1 MSFPNI
7 PNIVPSISLTRTQ
20 AIDLLLTSIA
30 FEELGLAHVLNAE
43 GEKIQSILGTLP
55 GLTATM
61 PSISVLEAIDASV
74 SRVLQGRI
82 KKEMVLGF
90 KLEDIIGLITLSIPQ
105 VVTFTFTGALQTL
118 TVPENV
124 CSVTIQAIGAAG
136 GSLPLSDTTGGSGA
150 SIQGD
155 FTVTPGEILSVL
167 VGEQGQGSEE
177 LDAAGGGGGSFVW
190 SGNGFTALNLGSLLI
205 AAGGGGG
212 ACDEEDGFDGEI
224 GQSGG
229 NGGEPG
235 GGNGGSNGNGGGAGT
250 EHFNGGGG
258 AGIITN
264 GGSAGGPEDGTGGT
278 AIDAGAAGGAGGPSA
293 GAGGFGGGG
302 GGGSD
307 GGGGGGGGFSGGGG
321 GTFDVG
327 VPTAGGGGG
336 SFNNGINQVNTP
348 GVGTDNGIVVIT
360 LIPCD
365 G

>member
-20 AIDLLLTSIA
+20 ATDLLLISMA
-30 FEELGLAHVLNAE
+30 FEELGLAHVINAE
-43 GEKIQSILGTLP
+43 GEKIQSVLGTLP

-61 PSISVLEAIDASV
+61 PSVSVLEAIDTSV
-74 SRVLQGRI
+74 SSVLQGRI
-82 KKEMVLGF
+82 KKEMLLGF
-90 KLEDIIGLITLSIPQ
+90 KLEDIIGLIMLSIPQ
-105 VVTFTFTGALQTL
+105 VVTFTFTGALQTF

-136 GSLPLSDTTGGSGA
+136 GSISSSRTGGNGA

-167 VGEQGQGSEE
+167 VGEQGQGSDE

-190 SGNGFTALNLGSLLI
+190 SGNGFSALNLSSLLI

-212 ACDEEDGFDGEI
+212 ACDAEDGFDGEI
-224 GQSGG
+224 GESGG
-229 NGGEPG
+229 NGGAPEG
-235 GGNGGSNGNGGGAGT
+235 GSGGSNGNGGGAGT
-250 EHFNGGGG
+250 GIDNGGGG

-264 GGSAGGPEDGTGGT
+264 GGSGGVSGDGIGGT

-302 GGGSD
+302 GGGTS

-321 GTFDVG
+321 GAFDAG
-327 VPTAGGGGG
+327 IPTAGGGGG
-336 SFNNGINQVNTP
+336 SFNSGTDQVNTP

>member
-7 PNIVPSISLTRTQ
+7 PSVTSNISLTLTQ
-20 AIDLLLTSIA
+20 ATNLLLASIA

-43 GEKIQSILGTLP
+43 GEKIQSVLGTLP

-61 PSISVLEAIDASV
+61 PSISVLEAIDTSL
-74 SRVLQGRI
+74 SGVLQTVI
-82 KKEMVLGF
+82 KKEMLLGF
-90 KLEDIIGLITLSIPQ
+90 KLEDILGLIILCMPQ
-105 VVTFTFTGALQTL
+105 VFTFTFTGALQTFI
-118 TVPENV
+118 VPENV
-124 CSVTIQAIGAAG
+124 SSITIQAIGAAG
-136 GSLPLSDTTGGSGA
+136 GSVSSIRTGGNGA

-167 VGEQGQGSEE
+167 VGEQGQGSDE

-190 SGNGFTALNLGSLLI
+190 SGNGFSALNLSSLLI

-212 ACDEEDGFDGEI
+212 ACDAEDGFDGEI
-224 GQSGG
+224 GESGG
-229 NGGEPG
+229 NGGAPA
-235 GGNGGSNGNGGGAGT
+235 GGNGGSGGTGGGAGT
-250 EHFNGGGG
+250 GTENGGGG

-264 GGSAGGPEDGTGGT
+264 GGSSIAPESGTGGT

-302 GGGSD
+302 GGGSS

-321 GTFDVG
+321 GAFDAG
-327 VPTAGGGGG
+327 IPTAGGGGG
-336 SFNNGINQVNTP
+336 SFNSGTNQVNTP
-348 GVGTDNGIVVIT
+348 GVGTDNGVVVIT
-360 LIPCD
+360 FTPCD